1 MKFLRLS
8 SSLRTVFI
16 VGAAV
21 LGVLLP
27 AVMARHEASNGF
39 LGKKPSVVLQASK
52 TSVTHPC
59 PPGSHSTSRSCP
71 TTVDMQV
78 ALTAV
83 AKGFSKPT
91 YSYNVGGGR
100 IIGEGSNVTWD
111 LSDARPGFYRA
122 IVEVEDSKKR
132 RAISSVDVR
141 VGVCEDCV
149 TSWHCP
155 LVLVNCYDRVNAGTP
170 ITCKV
175 EIGPRS
181 DPGPLTFEW
190 SARDSSGNDLAER
203 ISRRGEYV
211 SIRTE
216 GLGGQSV
223 TATVE
228 IKGLDPSCPRILSGS
243 TVVKPH

>member
-8 SSLRTVFI
+8 SRLRTVFI
-16 VGAAV
+16 FGAPV

-27 AVMARHEASNGF
+27 AVMAKPEVPHGF
-39 LGKKPSVVLQASK
+39 VGKKPSVVLRAPK
-52 TSVTHPC
+52 TLITIPC
-59 PPGSHSTSRSCP
+59 QPGMYSAFRSCP
-71 TTVDMQV
+71 TNVDMQV
-78 ALTAV
+78 PLTAV

-111 LSDARPGFYRA
+111 LYDAGPGFYRA
-122 IVEVEDSKKR
+122 IVEVQDHKKH
-132 RAISSVDVR
+132 RAVSSVDVT
-141 VGVCEDCV
+141 VQSCADCISHEPCMV
-149 TSWHCP
+149 P
-155 LVLVNCYDRVNAGTP
+155 ILVSCYDKVNVGTP

-175 EIGPRS
+175 VIGRRVE
-181 DPGPLTFEW
+181 PGPFTFEW

-203 ISRRGEYV
+203 ISRQGEYV
-211 SIRTE
+211 SIRTD

-228 IKGLDPSCPRILSGS
+228 IKGLYPSCARIHSGS
-243 TVVKPH
+243 TVVKP

>member
-78 ALTAV
+78 ALTSV

-111 LSDARPGFYRA
+111 LSQAGPGFFRA
-122 IVEVEDSKKR
+122 IVEVQDNKKH
-132 RAISSVDVR
+132 RAVASVDVTFQN
-141 VGVCEDCV
+141 CADCIHEEPCMVPIFV
-149 TSWHCP
+149 T
-155 LVLVNCYDRVNAGTP
+155 CYDKVNAGTP
-170 ITCKV
+170 VTCRVVIGRRV
-175 EIGPRS
+175 E
-181 DPGPLTFEW
+181 PGRFTFEW

-203 ISRRGEYV
+203 ISRRGEYI
-211 SIRTE
+211 SIRTD

-223 TATVE
+223 TATV
-228 IKGLDPSCPRILSGS
+228 KVNGLDPSCATTAASS
-243 TVVKPH
+243 TVVNQ

>member
-111 LSDARPGFYRA
+111 LSQAGPGFFRA
-122 IVEVEDSKKR
+122 IVEVQDNKKH
-132 RAISSVDVR
+132 RAVASVDVK
-141 VGVCEDCV
+141 VHHCPDCV
-149 TSWHCP
+149 NSEPCP
-155 LVLVNCYDRVNAGTP
+155 APVVICYNEVRAGTP

-211 SIRTE
+211 SIRTD

-228 IKGLDPSCPRILSGS
+228 IKGLYPSCARTHSGS
-243 TVVKPH
+243 TVVKP

>member
-52 TSVTHPC
+52 TSVTYPC
-59 PPGSHSTSRSCP
+59 PPRFHSTSRSCP

-78 ALTAV
+78 ALTSL

-122 IVEVEDSKKR
+122 IVEVQDNKKH
-132 RAISSVDVR
+132 RAVASVNVK
-141 VGVCEDCV
+141 VGSCDDCV
-149 TSWHCP
+149 NSEPCSAP
-155 LVLVNCYDRVNAGTP
+155 VVICYNEVKAGTP

-181 DPGPLTFEW
+181 DPVPLTFEW

-203 ISRRGEYV
+203 INRRGEYV

-243 TVVKPH
+243 TVVR

>member
-1 MKFLRLS
+1 MKFLRRS
-8 SSLRTVFI
+8 SVLRTVFI
-16 VGAAV
+16 FTAPV

-27 AVMARHEASNGF
+27 AVMAKPEVSNGF
-39 LGKKPSVVLQASK
+39 VGKKPSVVLQAAK
-52 TSVTHPC
+52 TSITYPC
-59 PPGSHSTSRSCP
+59 PPGMYSAYRSCP
-71 TTVDMQV
+71 TNVDMQV
-78 ALTAV
+78 PLTAV

-111 LSDARPGFYRA
+111 LHDAGPGFYRA
-122 IVEVEDSKKR
+122 IVEVQDHKKH
-132 RAISSVDVR
+132 RAVSSVDVK
-141 VGVCEDCV
+141 VHHCADCV
-149 TSWHCP
+149 NSEPCTYVFVS
-155 LVLVNCYDRVNAGTP
+155 CYDRVNTGTP

-175 EIGPRS
+175 VIGPRS
-181 DPGPLTFEW
+181 DPGPLRFEW

-211 SIRTE
+211 SIRTD

-228 IKGLDPSCPRILSGS
+228 IKGLDPSCPPKASGV
-243 TVVKPH
+243 TVVK